1 MFDLDLTGRW
11 GVCCLRDCRTGELI
25 WCILLYDST
34 KKIPEP
40 LLKSPCGEEGRI
52 AIHFGED
59 SSPPREHSAENSYS
73 PTHSWTI
80 LSHSSPGIRF
90 LSFLFQMFTH
100 IMASL
105 LLKLFSSI
113 RFQGS
118 GSLEN
123 FKFLNFIVI

>member
-40 LLKSPCGEEGRI
+40 LLKSPCGEERRI

-59 SSPPREHSAENSYS
+59 SSPPREHSAENSYPRHTLLDDS
-73 PTHSWTI
+73 QPFISRDPLPFLPFPNVHTHNDVIITET
-80 LSHSSPGIRF
+80 LLLHSFSGIR
-90 LSFLFQMFTH
+90 
-100 IMASL
+100 IP
-105 LLKLFSSI
+105 
-113 RFQGS
+113 R
-118 GSLEN
+118 
-123 FKFLNFIVI
+123 KF